1 MSRNRYDRCA
11 RGAKMQYAYKEACTV
26 LPHKLFSETRA
37 KSAQIRAMHG
47 YKILPMFVS
56 IAHDACEASALFRH
70 ALGAA
75 Q

>member
-1 MSRNRYDRCA
+1 
-11 RGAKMQYAYKEACTV
+11 MQYAYKEACTV
-26 LPHKLFSETRA
+26 LPTSFFQKRGRKL
-37 KSAQIRAMHG
+37 SAQIRAMHG

-56 IAHDACEASALFRH
+56 IAHDACVASALFRH